1 LLRSIWHEGV
11 SHPGITR
18 FPYYNLEVVNE
29 QLENILKNAPP
40 DISQEILRINEIAR
54 IDGIKASLRGLII
67 ISLLGIFATFYLPPE
82 ILVSPQQ
89 KDKKQ

>member
-1 LLRSIWHEGV
+1 MAVEENV
-11 SHPGITR
+11 R
-18 FPYYNLEVVNE
+18 FLSNE

-54 IDGIKASLRGLII
+54 IDGIKVSLRGLII
-67 ISLLGIFATFYLPPE
+67 ISLLGIFATFFLPPE

-89 KDKKQ
+89 KDKKG

>member
-1 LLRSIWHEGV
+1 
-11 SHPGITR
+11 
-18 FPYYNLEVVNE
+18 LELVNE
-29 QLENILKNAPP
+29 QLENVLKNAPP